1 VKIALAQIEICP
13 GQPAKNAEKVIDYI
27 KQAKVAKADIVVFPE
42 LCIPGYLIG
51 DQWEEEAYIKDC
63 ESYNKD
69 IEEASNGIVS
79 IYGNVAQGS
88 GKHRDGRSQLFNV
101 AQIIGVR
108 SSAFYYI
115 KTLLPNYREFDEP
128 RHFTSSMEIYG
139 EEQDGI
145 GLNYFVPE

>member
-1 VKIALAQIEICP
+1 
-13 GQPAKNAEKVIDYI
+13 
-27 KQAKVAKADIVVFPE
+27 
-42 LCIPGYLIG
+42 
-51 DQWEEEAYIKDC
+51 
-63 ESYNKD
+63 
-69 IEEASNGIVS
+69 
-79 IYGNVAQGS
+79 
-88 GKHRDGRSQLFNV
+88 V